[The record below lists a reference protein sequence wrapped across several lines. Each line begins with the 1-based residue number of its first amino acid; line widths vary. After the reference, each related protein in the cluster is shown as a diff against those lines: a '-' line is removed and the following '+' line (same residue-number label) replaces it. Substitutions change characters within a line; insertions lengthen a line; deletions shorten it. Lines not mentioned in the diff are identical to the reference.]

1 MRRGSCIALFIGL
14 LLASVTMAQVKY
26 FPPDF
31 PANWYAK
38 HLGALKETSLWESS
52 KTKKTQSYRFL
63 WLRTFHHPIAIRV
76 DVNVDGTSL
85 LTTKM
90 TSGAG
95 GYNPGRLIKNDT
107 LTLTRQQTNSFLE
120 QIEARSFWRLPSVRE
135 DRGVDGAQW
144 IMEGIRDGAYHI
156 VDRWSP
162 TDGEIRA
169 LGLFMVS
176 DLAKMKLA
184 AKEVY

>member
-1 MRRGSCIALFIGL
+1 M
-14 LLASVTMAQVKY
+14 LLASVTKAQVKY

-31 PANWYAK
+31 HDNWYAP
-38 HLGALKETSLWESS
+38 HLSALSEPSLWESS
-52 KTKKTQSYRFL
+52 KTRKTQSYRFL
-63 WLRTFHHPIAIRV
+63 WLRTFHHPISIRI
-76 DVNVDGTSL
+76 DVNSDGTAL

-95 GYNPGRLIKNDT
+95 GYKPGKLIQNE
-107 LTLTRQQTNSFLE
+107 TRTFTSEQTNWFLGK
-120 QIEARSFWRLPSVRE
+120 IEAHSFWKLPSTQE

-144 IMEGIRDGAYHI
+144 IIEGVRNGTYHI

-162 TDGEIRA
+162 EDGQIRA
-169 LGLFMVS
+169 LGLFMVN
-176 DLAKMKLA
+176 DLAKIRLA